1 MVGKAPVVSALK
13 DLRLSVAAGEF
24 GLRQEDVAEYCRGV
38 EREDEGQVSS
48 PDSNEHGP
56 HIG

>member
-13 DLRLSVAAGEF
+13 DLRLSVAAGE
-24 GLRQEDVAEYCRGV
+24 LRQEDVAEYCRGV